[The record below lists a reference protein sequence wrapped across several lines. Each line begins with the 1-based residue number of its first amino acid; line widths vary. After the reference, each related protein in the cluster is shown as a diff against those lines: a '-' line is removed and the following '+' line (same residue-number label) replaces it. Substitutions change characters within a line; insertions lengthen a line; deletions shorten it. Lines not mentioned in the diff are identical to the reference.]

1 MSILATFTKLPIEKI
16 ATYSLLSLFLGLLG
30 LGIYIEKYWLAA
42 IPLLL
47 CFAYLIVYHYK
58 LLYWIL
64 LLSIAASITYDFNK
78 NLSTDFPTEFISI
91 ALTGIFWVL
100 WLVHKPPSL
109 RYLWNHKLFWGLI
122 AIWFWSIVAG
132 LQAENMSISIK
143 YVAAKVWYIT
153 SFFIFTFY
161 MIRSVH
167 DIRKIFWYLYIPILL
182 TAIYSFFRTFMGGF
196 SFEFTN
202 QYSLPFYDNH
212 VIYATTMTLILP
224 MVFVA
229 RSWYPHCS
237 LIRILLQI
245 SIPFLLIA
253 IYFSYTRACY
263 LALIGGLVFV
273 FLLRVK
279 KLVLGYVLA
288 VFLVTGVLFLFSK
301 DYLYL
306 RLAPDY
312 NTTVMH
318 DEFKDHLISTFYGK
332 DASSMERL
340 NMWIS
345 VFRMYQE
352 RPIAGY
358 GPNNFSSTYKPYSV
372 MYFKTWVSDNP
383 LNLSCH
389 NYFWLLLCE
398 QGLVGLF
405 LFVFFIG
412 YVLFIIQRT
421 YHSEGAEN
429 MRAMLSAVACI
440 MGIFI
445 VILFFNDLIETSK
458 NGSLF
463 FIFLAILIKMEQ
475 FSKKLTKN
483 ENDIL

>member
-1 MSILATFTKLPIEKI
+1 M
-16 ATYSLLSLFLGLLG
+16 
-30 LGIYIEKYWLAA
+30 EKYWIMA
-42 IPLLL
+42 IP
-47 CFAYLIVYHYK
+47 FAIGFGYIILYHYQ
-58 LLYWIL
+58 LLYWL
-64 LLSIAASITYDFNK
+64 LLMSIACSVTLDFSK
-78 NLSTDFPTEFISI
+78 RLSTDFPTEFMSI
-91 ALTGIFWVL
+91 GLTGIFWLLYV
-100 WLVHKPPSL
+100 VNRPKSL
-109 RYLWNHKLFWGLI
+109 QYLWNHRIFWGLI
-122 AIWFWSIVAG
+122 MIWVWSIISS
-132 LQAENMSISIK
+132 LQAVNILIGVK
-143 YVAAKVWYIT
+143 YVLAKIWYIT
-153 SFFIFTFY
+153 SFFIFTYF
-161 MIRSVH
+161 MIGAKE
-167 DIRKIFWYLYIPILL
+167 DIKKLFWTIYIPVLI
-182 TAIYSFFRTFMGGF
+182 TAIYSFFRTALGGF

-202 QYSLPFYDNH
+202 EYSLPFYDNH
-212 VIYATTMTLILP
+212 VIYATTMTLLLP
-224 MVFVA
+224 LAFVA
-229 RSWYPHCS
+229 RKWYPKGS
-237 LIRILLQI
+237 LPHTLLVL

-263 LALIGGLVFV
+263 LALIGGLAFV
-273 FLLRVK
+273 FLLKMR
-279 KLVLGYVLA
+279 KLILGYALA
-288 VFLVTGVLFLFSK
+288 VCLVTFTLFIFSK

-358 GPNNFSSTYKPYSV
+358 GPNNFPSTYKPYSV
-372 MYFKTWVSDNP
+372 MYFKTWVSDNV

-405 LFVFFIG
+405 IFILFLG
-412 YVLFIIQRT
+412 YVLKVIQKT
-421 YHSEGAEN
+421 YHNTLSPFVKSLTA
-429 MRAMLSAVACI
+429 AMAAI

-445 VILFFNDLIETSK
+445 VILFFNDLIETNK

-463 FIFLAILIKMEQ
+463 FIFLAILVRLHQ
-475 FSKKLTKN
+475 FTE
-483 ENDIL
+483 ENAT

>member
-1 MSILATFTKLPIEKI
+1 MTGLIQSLKTTKEKAILN
-16 ATYSLLSLFLGLLG
+16 SLLFLFILFLISAIKL
-30 LGIYIEKYWLAA
+30 EKYWIIALPFFF
-42 IPLLL
+42 IFL
-47 CFAYLIVYHYK
+47 FIVLYHYRF
-58 LLYWIL
+58 LYWLL
-64 LLSIAASITYDFNK
+64 LLSIAFSITLDFNK
-78 NLSTDFPTEFISI
+78 KLSTDFPTEFISI
-91 ALTGIFWVL
+91 GLTAIFWIM
-100 WLVHKPPSL
+100 WLVYRPKFL
-109 RYLWNHKLFWGLI
+109 TYLWNHKIFWGLFAMWVWSVI
-122 AIWFWSIVAG
+122 AT
-132 LQAENMSISIK
+132 LQAVHILISVK

-153 SFFIFTFY
+153 SFFIFTYY
-161 MIRSVH
+161 MIRSQA
-167 DIRKIFWYLYIPILL
+167 DIKKIFWIIYIPVLI
-182 TAIYSFFRTFMGGF
+182 TALFSFLRTIMGGF

-212 VIYATTMTLILP
+212 VIYATTMTLLLP
-224 MVFVA
+224 FVYIA
-229 RSWYPHCS
+229 RKWYPKGS
-237 LIRILLQI
+237 LTRTLLNL

-263 LALIGGLVFV
+263 LALIGGLAFV
-273 FLLRVK
+273 FLLKIR
-279 KLVLGYVLA
+279 KLVLGYILA
-288 VFLVTGVLFLFSK
+288 VLVVTGALFVFSD
-301 DYLYL
+301 DYFYL

-358 GPNNFSSTYKPYSV
+358 GPNNFPNTYKPYSV
-372 MYFKTWVSDNP
+372 MYFKTWVSDNA

-405 LFVFFIG
+405 LFIVFLGFVL
-412 YVLFIIQRT
+412 YVIQKT
-421 YHSEGAEN
+421 YHNKQSGDMKPILA
-429 MRAMLSAVACI
+429 ALAASI
-440 MGIFI
+440 GIFI
-445 VILFFNDLIETSK
+445 IILFFNDLIETSK

-463 FIFLAILIKMEQ
+463 FIYLAILVKIQ
-475 FSKKLTKN
+475 QLTE
-483 ENDIL
+483 ENVY